1 MAALI
6 YQSIVTDS
14 THLQPTYTPHLQYL
28 QSEEHLKSSQTSTAE
43 IVNVLRP
50 LAIFAEELHRVF
62 LTACLTG
69 L

>member
-6 YQSIVTDS
+6 HQSIVTDS
-14 THLQPTYTPHLQYL
+14 MHLQPTYTPHLQYL

>member
-6 YQSIVTDS
+6 HQSIVTDS
-14 THLQPTYTPHLQYL
+14 MHLQPTYTPHLQYL
-28 QSEEHLKSSQTSTAE
+28 QSEEHLKSSQTSTVE
-43 IVNVLRP
+43 IVNVLRL
-50 LAIFAEELHRVF
+50 LAIFAEELHRVS